1 MKQKIKK
8 IKLVNFKAYK
18 NQSFEFSNL
27 TVFCGNNSVGKSTA
41 IQAIGL
47 FLQSGFLSKN
57 SLKLNGELVHIGN
70 FDDIHN
76 YSNRDEEHLEV
87 EIQFSNFNISWGYGG
102 DSLPLRENVSG
113 KDFLPV
119 TEDEKKIS
127 ALINHLDSKFKF
139 QYIEAERYGPR
150 DNLPLSQHHYH
161 DNWLGKKGE
170 YTIQILEGLRSRES
184 LTLEEGD
191 VRVHSN
197 HKNNTYIFKNI
208 ETWMSEI
215 SPGHALEP
223 QIEQRANVAYNSIM
237 TQGGQITKPINIGY
251 GYSYALSVVTALMIS
266 APGDLVIIENPE
278 AHLHPRGQSYLGRLI
293 ALAAESGVQVIIETH
308 SDHLLNGIRVIA
320 RTSKGFEPELFSL
333 YYISND
339 GKDADAVKIDINKE
353 GKLSSW
359 PEGFFD
365 QQSIDMYTIMTGN
378 QDAPEFN
385 K

>member
-1 MKQKIKK
+1 MKQNIKK

-18 NQSFEFSNL
+18 QQSFDFSNL

-47 FLQSGFLSKN
+47 FLQSGLLSKDA
-57 SLKLNGELVHIGN
+57 LKLNGELVHIGN
-70 FDDIHN
+70 LDDIHN
-76 YSNRDEEHLEV
+76 YSNRDEEHLEI
-87 EIQFSNFNISWGYGG
+87 EMEFSNFNISWGYGG
-102 DSLPLRENVSG
+102 DNLTLRENVSG
-113 KDFLPV
+113 KDFLSV
-119 TEDEKKIS
+119 TKDQDKIS
-127 ALINHLDSKFKF
+127 ALNDYLSSKFNF
-139 QYIEAERYGPR
+139 QFMEAERYGPR
-150 DNLPLSQHHYH
+150 DNLALSQHHYH

-170 YTIQILEGLRSRES
+170 YTIEILERLRSREALS
-184 LTLEEGD
+184 LEAGD
-191 VRVHSN
+191 VRIHFN

-208 ETWMSEI
+208 EAWMSEI

-223 QIEQRANVAYNSIM
+223 QIEVRANVAYNSIM
-237 TQGGQITKPINIGY
+237 TSSGQITKPINIGY

-266 APGDLVIIENPE
+266 SPGDLVIIENPE

-293 ALAAESGVQVIIETH
+293 ALTAQSGIQVIIETH

-320 RTSKGFEPELFSL
+320 RTSEGFDPELFSL
-333 YYISND
+333 YYISNT
-339 GKDADAVKIDINKE
+339 GNNADAIKININKE

-378 QDAPEFN
+378 QGAPQFN
-385 K
+385 